1 MFRRLNILLAS
12 VILSA
17 FAAGIEARS
26 FVDFSRA
33 DHFLDIDVHAIGGG
47 HVVTENYLGCFSEI
61 SEMNTS
67 AGPSIG
73 MGVSVV
79 FGLHDWF
86 GVGTQLNLMFSRFRS
101 NMAVTNETITSV
113 SNIFLRNQ
121 TTTFNIPVFVQ
132 FRFNAA
138 SNVRWKIDT
147 GMYYSYGIDGRQ
159 KQSIYTSQVNS
170 LGQLVNNRISDKV
183 PFYNSSETFINSYH
197 RADIGLHI
205 GTSLEFSR
213 RFSIGGIVQ
222 FGLKNVACIPGNV
235 GIKCPNIHNLTYCLT
250 IGYNL

>member
-1 MFRRLNILLAS
+1 MYRRLNILLAA

-17 FAAGIEARS
+17 CASGIVARD

-33 DHFLDIDVHAIGGG
+33 DHFLDIGVHGIGGA
-47 HVVTENYLGCFSEI
+47 HVVTENYMGCFSEI

-67 AGPSIG
+67 AGPAVG
-73 MGVSVV
+73 VGVSVV

-86 GVGTQLNLMFSRFRS
+86 GVGTQLNLIYRRFRS
-101 NMAVTNETITSV
+101 NMAVTNENITSV
-113 SNIFLRNQ
+113 SNIFLRNH
-121 TTTFNIPVFVQ
+121 TTTVNIPVFVQ

-138 SNVRWKIDT
+138 SNVRWKVDT
-147 GMYYSYGIDGRQ
+147 GMYYSYGVAGRQ

-170 LGQLVNNRISDKV
+170 LGQLVNNRISNKV

-197 RADIGLHI
+197 RGDIGLHL

-213 RFSIGGIVQ
+213 RFSVGGFVQ
-222 FGLKNVACIPGNV
+222 MGLKNVACIPGNV

-250 IGYNL
+250 IGCNL